1 MKPTIKYTALILIIS
16 TISLLFISCGDDKP
30 ESKSMDEI
38 RKEEGVPVRVEEI
51 KYQPFTKY
59 LTFFSKLTGIKEATK
74 ASIVGGKIERI
85 NASVGDYVREKQVI
99 VEFDIYNPGVQ
110 YEQAKSAYENLKKNY
125 ERVKALLAAG
135 ETSQAN
141 YDAIET
147 QYLVA
152 KRNYESV
159 RQMLFIEAPFDGIL
173 VDMKVNPG
181 DNVKGDVPLFTVSQ
195 TNKMRSKIWV
205 SEKEISQF
213 KKGMKVI
220 TEYNGQQ
227 FVGKVVEISLAM
239 DPAKQAFFVEVEF
252 DNPKG
257 IIKSGV
263 TNEIR
268 ILTYEKPNA
277 IIIQRSLV
285 NQDEKGAYVFV
296 VQNGKAVK
304 RYITNGNESGL
315 YYEVSGG
322 LQVGDMLV
330 VKGASQLEDG
340 SKVNVIQ

>member
-1 MKPTIKYTALILIIS
+1 MKSIVKLVSAIIF
-16 TISLLFISCGDDKP
+16 TTLFLTSCGDDKP
-30 ESKSMDEI
+30 DAKSMDEI
-38 RKEEGVPVRVEEI
+38 RKEEGIPVQVEEV
-51 KYQPFTKY
+51 KYQPFNKY

-74 ASIVGGKIERI
+74 GSIVGGKIEKI
-85 NASVGDYVREKQVI
+85 NASVGDYVREKQII
-99 VEFDIYNPGVQ
+99 VEFDTYNPGVQ

-125 ERVKALLAAG
+125 ERVKALLEAG

-147 QYLVA
+147 QYIVA

-173 VDMKVNPG
+173 VDMKVNVG

-213 KKGMKVI
+213 KKGMKAI

-227 FVGKVVEISLAM
+227 FIGKVVEISLAM

-277 IIIQRSLV
+277 VIIQRSLV
-285 NQDEKGAYVFV
+285 NNDEKGSYVFV
-296 VQNGKAVK
+296 VENNKAVK

-315 YYEVSGG
+315 FYEVSNG

-340 SKVNVIQ
+340 SKVKVIQ

>member
-1 MKPTIKYTALILIIS
+1 MKSLVKIFGITLIIS
-16 TISLLFISCGDDKP
+16 TFILTSCSDDKP
-30 ESKSMDEI
+30 ETKSMDEI
-38 RKEEGVPVRVEEI
+38 RNEDGIPVQVEEV
-51 KYQPFTKY
+51 KYQPFDKY

-74 ASIVGGKIERI
+74 ASIIGGKIERI

-125 ERVKALLAAG
+125 ERIKALLDAG

-141 YDAIET
+141 YDAVET

-173 VDMKVNPG
+173 VDMKVNVG

-213 KKGMKVI
+213 KKGMKAI

-227 FVGKVVEISLAM
+227 FVGRVVEISLAM

-263 TNEIR
+263 TNEIK

-277 IIIQRSLV
+277 IIIQRNLV
-285 NQDEKGAYVFV
+285 NKDENGYYVFV
-296 VQNGKAVK
+296 VENDKAVK

-315 YYEVSGG
+315 FYEVSSG
-322 LQVGDMLV
+322 LQVGDKLV

-340 SKVNVIQ
+340 SRVKVIQ

>member
-1 MKPTIKYTALILIIS
+1 MKSILKLCSATIFIS
-16 TISLLFISCGDDKP
+16 TLFLTSCGDDKP
-30 ESKSMDEI
+30 DAKSMDEI
-38 RKEEGVPVRVEEI
+38 RNEEGIPVQVEEV
-51 KYQPFTKY
+51 KYQPFNKY

-74 ASIVGGKIERI
+74 GSIVGGKIEKI
-85 NASVGDYVREKQVI
+85 NASVGDYVREKQII
-99 VEFDIYNPGVQ
+99 VEFDTYNPGVQ

-125 ERVKALLAAG
+125 ERVKALLEAG

-147 QYLVA
+147 QYIVA

-173 VDMKVNPG
+173 VDMKVNVG

-213 KKGMKVI
+213 KKGMKAI

-227 FVGKVVEISLAM
+227 FIGKVVEISLAM

-268 ILTYEKPNA
+268 ILTYEKANA
-277 IIIQRSLV
+277 VIIQRSLV
-285 NQDEKGAYVFV
+285 NNDEKGSYVFV
-296 VQNGKAVK
+296 VENNKAVK

-315 YYEVSGG
+315 FYEVSNG
-322 LQVGDMLV
+322 LKVGDMLV

>member
-1 MKPTIKYTALILIIS
+1 MKEIVKLISATFIIS
-16 TISLLFISCGDDKP
+16 TLFLTSCGDDKP
-30 ESKSMDEI
+30 DAKSMDEI
-38 RKEEGVPVRVEEI
+38 RKEEGIPVQVEEV
-51 KYQPFTKY
+51 KHQPFSKY

-74 ASIVGGKIERI
+74 GSIVGGKIERI
-85 NASVGDYVREKQVI
+85 NASVGDYVREKQII
-99 VEFDIYNPGVQ
+99 VEFDTYNPGVQ

-125 ERVKALLAAG
+125 ERVKALLEAG

-173 VDMKVNPG
+173 VDMKVNVG

-213 KKGMKVI
+213 KKGMKAI

-227 FVGKVVEISLAM
+227 FIGRVVEISMAM

-277 IIIQRSLV
+277 VIIQRSLV
-285 NQDEKGAYVFV
+285 NNDEKGSYVFV
-296 VQNGKAVK
+296 VENNKAVK

-315 YYEVSGG
+315 FYEVSGG
-322 LQVGDMLV
+322 LQIGDMLV

-340 SKVNVIQ
+340 SKVKVIQ

>member
-1 MKPTIKYTALILIIS
+1 MKSILKLFSATIFIS
-16 TISLLFISCGDDKP
+16 TLLLTSCGDDKP
-30 ESKSMDEI
+30 DAKSMDEI
-38 RKEEGVPVRVEEI
+38 RKEEGIPVQVEEV
-51 KYQPFTKY
+51 KYQPFNKY

-74 ASIVGGKIERI
+74 SSIVGGKIEKI
-85 NASVGDYVREKQVI
+85 NASVGDYVREKQII
-99 VEFDIYNPGVQ
+99 VEFDTYNPGVQ

-125 ERVKALLAAG
+125 ERVKALLEAG

-173 VDMKVNPG
+173 VDMKVNVG

-213 KKGMKVI
+213 KKGMKAI

-227 FVGKVVEISLAM
+227 FIGKVVEISLAM

-277 IIIQRSLV
+277 VIIQRSLV
-285 NQDEKGAYVFV
+285 NNDEKGSYVFV
-296 VQNGKAVK
+296 VENNKAVK

-315 YYEVSGG
+315 FYEVSNG
-322 LQVGDMLV
+322 LKVGDMLV

>member
-1 MKPTIKYTALILIIS
+1 MKSLVKIFGITLIIS
-16 TISLLFISCGDDKP
+16 TLVLTSCSDDKP
-30 ESKSMDEI
+30 ETKSMDEI
-38 RKEEGVPVRVEEI
+38 RNEDGIPVQVEEV
-51 KYQPFTKY
+51 KYQPFDKY

-125 ERVKALLAAG
+125 ERIKALLDAG

-141 YDAIET
+141 YDAVET

-173 VDMKVNPG
+173 VDMKVNVG

-213 KKGMKVI
+213 KKGMKAI

-227 FVGKVVEISLAM
+227 FVGRVVEISLAM

-263 TNEIR
+263 TNEIK

-277 IIIQRSLV
+277 IIIQRNLV
-285 NQDEKGAYVFV
+285 NKDENGYYVFV
-296 VQNGKAVK
+296 VENDKAVK

-315 YYEVSGG
+315 FYEVSSG
-322 LQVGDMLV
+322 LQVGDKLV

-340 SKVNVIQ
+340 SRVKVIQ

>member
-1 MKPTIKYTALILIIS
+1 MKSIVKLVSAIIFS
-16 TISLLFISCGDDKP
+16 TLLLTSCGDDKP
-30 ESKSMDEI
+30 DAKSMDEI
-38 RKEEGVPVRVEEI
+38 RKEEGIPVQVEEV
-51 KYQPFTKY
+51 KYQPFNKY

-74 ASIVGGKIERI
+74 GSIVGGKIEKI
-85 NASVGDYVREKQVI
+85 NASVGDYVREKQII
-99 VEFDIYNPGVQ
+99 VEFDTYNPGVQ

-125 ERVKALLAAG
+125 ERVKALLEAG

-173 VDMKVNPG
+173 VDMKVNVG

-213 KKGMKVI
+213 KKGMKAI

-227 FVGKVVEISLAM
+227 FIGKVVEISLAM

-277 IIIQRSLV
+277 VIIQRNLV
-285 NQDEKGAYVFV
+285 NNDEKGSYVFV
-296 VQNGKAVK
+296 VENNKAVK

-315 YYEVSGG
+315 FYEVSNG
-322 LQVGDMLV
+322 LQVGDMLI

-340 SKVNVIQ
+340 SKVKVIQ

>member
-1 MKPTIKYTALILIIS
+1 MKSIFKILVLVFSITTTAFLA
-16 TISLLFISCGDDKP
+16 FSCGEDKP
-30 ESKSMDEI
+30 ETKSLDEL
-38 RKEEGVPVRVEEI
+38 RKEEGIPVKVEEV

-74 ASIVGGKIERI
+74 GSIVGGKIEKI
-85 NASVGDYVREKQVI
+85 NASVGDYVRQNQVI

-125 ERVKALLAAG
+125 ERMKALLAAG

-141 YDAIET
+141 FDAVET

-159 RQMLFIEAPFDGIL
+159 KQMLFIEAPFDGIL

-213 KKGMKVI
+213 KKGMKAV

-227 FVGKVVEISLAM
+227 FTGKVVEISLAM
-239 DPAKQAFFVEVEF
+239 DPAMQAFFVEVEF

-268 ILTYEKPNA
+268 ILTYENPNA
-277 IIIQRSLV
+277 IIIQRNLV
-285 NQDEKGAYVFV
+285 SKDENGNYVFV
-296 VQNGKAVK
+296 VQNNKAVK

-330 VKGASQLEDG
+330 IKGASQLEDG
-340 SKVNVIQ
+340 SKVNVLQ

>member
-1 MKPTIKYTALILIIS
+1 MKSLVKLFSATIFISTLILI
-16 TISLLFISCGDDKP
+16 SCSEDKQDA
-30 ESKSMDEI
+30 KSMDEI
-38 RKEEGVPVRVEEI
+38 RNEEGIPVKIDTIR
-51 KYQPFTKY
+51 YQPFNKY

-74 ASIVGGKIERI
+74 ASIVGGKIEKI
-85 NASVGDYVREKQVI
+85 NASVGDYVKEKQII
-99 VEFDIYNPGVQ
+99 VEFDTYNPSVQ

-125 ERVKALLAAG
+125 ERVKALLEIG

-141 YDAIET
+141 FDAVET

-173 VDMKVNPG
+173 VDLKVNVG
-181 DNVKGDVPLFTVSQ
+181 DNLKGDVPLFTVSQ

-213 KKGMKVI
+213 RKGMKAI

-227 FVGKVVEISLAM
+227 FVGKVVEISMAM

-263 TNEIR
+263 TNEIK
-268 ILTYEKPNA
+268 ILTYENPKA
-277 IIIQRSLV
+277 IIIQRNLI
-285 NQDEKGAYVFV
+285 NNDENGNYVFV
-296 VQNGKAVK
+296 IQNDKAIK
-304 RYITNGNESGL
+304 KYITTGNESGL
-315 YYEVSGG
+315 FYEVSNG
-322 LQVGDMLV
+322 LEIGDLLV
-330 VKGASQLEDG
+330 TKGASQLEDG
-340 SKVNVIQ
+340 SKVKVIQ

>member
-1 MKPTIKYTALILIIS
+1 MKSLVKIFGITLIIS
-16 TISLLFISCGDDKP
+16 TLVLTSCSDDKP
-30 ESKSMDEI
+30 ETKSMDEI
-38 RKEEGVPVRVEEI
+38 RNEDGIPVQVEEV
-51 KYQPFTKY
+51 KYQPFDKY

-125 ERVKALLAAG
+125 ERVKALLDAG

-141 YDAIET
+141 YDAVET

-173 VDMKVNPG
+173 VDMKVNVG

-213 KKGMKVI
+213 KKGMKAI

-227 FVGKVVEISLAM
+227 FVGRVVEISLAM

-263 TNEIR
+263 TNEIK

-277 IIIQRSLV
+277 IIIQRNLV
-285 NQDEKGAYVFV
+285 NKDENGYYVFV
-296 VQNGKAVK
+296 VENDKAVK

-315 YYEVSGG
+315 FYEVSSG
-322 LQVGDMLV
+322 LQVGDKLV

-340 SKVNVIQ
+340 SRVKVIQ

>member
-1 MKPTIKYTALILIIS
+1 MKPTIKFISLMFFIFIIS
-16 TISLLFISCGDDKP
+16 LAIISCGEDKP
-30 ESKSMDEI
+30 ETKSMDEL
-38 RKEEGVPVRVEEI
+38 RNEEGIPVKVEEV

-85 NASVGDYVREKQVI
+85 NATVGDYVREKQVI

-125 ERVKALLAAG
+125 DRVKALLAAG

-181 DNVKGDVPLFTVSQ
+181 DNVRADVPLFTVSQ

-213 KKGMKVI
+213 KKGMKAV
-220 TEYNGQQ
+220 TEYDGQQ
-227 FVGKVVEISLAM
+227 FIGKVVEISLAM
-239 DPAKQAFFVEVEF
+239 DPARQAFFVEVEF

-268 ILTYEKPNA
+268 ILTYEKSNA

-285 NQDEKGAYVFV
+285 NKDENGNYVFV
-296 VQNGKAVK
+296 VQNNKAIK
-304 RYITNGNESGL
+304 KYITNGNESGL

-322 LQVGDMLV
+322 LQVGDLLV

>member
-1 MKPTIKYTALILIIS
+1 MKPTIKFISLMFFIFIIS
-16 TISLLFISCGDDKP
+16 ISIISCGEDKP
-30 ESKSMDEI
+30 ETKSMDEL
-38 RKEEGVPVRVEEI
+38 RNEEGIPVKVEEI

-74 ASIVGGKIERI
+74 ASIVGGKIEKI
-85 NASVGDYVREKQVI
+85 NATVGDYVREKQVI

-181 DNVKGDVPLFTVSQ
+181 DNVRADVPLFTVSQ

-213 KKGMKVI
+213 KKGMKAV
-220 TEYNGQQ
+220 TEYDGQQ
-227 FVGKVVEISLAM
+227 FIGKVVEISLAM
-239 DPAKQAFFVEVEF
+239 DPARQAFFVEVEF

-285 NQDEKGAYVFV
+285 NKDENGNYVFV
-296 VQNGKAVK
+296 VQNNKAVK
-304 RYITNGNESGL
+304 KYITNGNESGL

-322 LQVGDMLV
+322 LQVGDLLV

>member
-1 MKPTIKYTALILIIS
+1 MKSLAKLFGVTFIIS
-16 TISLLFISCGDDKP
+16 TFMLTSCSDDKP
-30 ESKSMDEI
+30 EIKSMDEI
-38 RKEEGVPVRVEEI
+38 RNEDGIPVQVEEV
-51 KYQPFTKY
+51 KYQPFDKY

-125 ERVKALLAAG
+125 ERVKALLDAG

-141 YDAIET
+141 YDAVET

-173 VDMKVNPG
+173 VDMKVNVG
-181 DNVKGDVPLFTVSQ
+181 DNVNGDVPLFTVSQ

-213 KKGMKVI
+213 KKGMKAI
-220 TEYNGQQ
+220 TEYNEQQ
-227 FVGKVVEISLAM
+227 FVGRVVEISLAM

-263 TNEIR
+263 TNEIK

-277 IIIQRSLV
+277 IIIQRNLV
-285 NQDEKGAYVFV
+285 NKDENGYYVFV
-296 VQNGKAVK
+296 VENDKAVK

-315 YYEVSGG
+315 FYEVSSG
-322 LQVGDMLV
+322 LQIGDKLV

-340 SKVNVIQ
+340 SRVKVIQ

>member
-1 MKPTIKYTALILIIS
+1 MKSILKLFSATIFIS
-16 TISLLFISCGDDKP
+16 TLFLTSCGDDKP
-30 ESKSMDEI
+30 DAKSMDEI
-38 RKEEGVPVRVEEI
+38 RKEEGIPVQVEEV
-51 KYQPFTKY
+51 KYQPFNKY

-74 ASIVGGKIERI
+74 SSIVGGKIEKI
-85 NASVGDYVREKQVI
+85 NASVGDYVSEKQII
-99 VEFDIYNPGVQ
+99 VEFDTYNPGVQ

-125 ERVKALLAAG
+125 ERVKALLEAG

-159 RQMLFIEAPFDGIL
+159 RQMIFIEAPFDGIL
-173 VDMKVNPG
+173 VDMKVNVG

-213 KKGMKVI
+213 KKGMKAI

-227 FVGKVVEISLAM
+227 FIGKVVEISLAM

-277 IIIQRSLV
+277 VIIQRSLV
-285 NQDEKGAYVFV
+285 NNDEKGSYVFV
-296 VQNGKAVK
+296 VENNKAVK

-315 YYEVSGG
+315 FYEVSNG
-322 LQVGDMLV
+322 LQVGDKLV

>member
-1 MKPTIKYTALILIIS
+1 
-16 TISLLFISCGDDKP
+16 
-30 ESKSMDEI
+30 
-38 RKEEGVPVRVEEI
+38 
-51 KYQPFTKY
+51 
-59 LTFFSKLTGIKEATK
+59 
-74 ASIVGGKIERI
+74 
-85 NASVGDYVREKQVI
+85 
-99 VEFDIYNPGVQ
+99 VQ

-125 ERVKALLAAG
+125 DRVKALLAAG

-181 DNVKGDVPLFTVSQ
+181 DNVRADVPLFTVSQ

-213 KKGMKVI
+213 KKGMKAV
-220 TEYNGQQ
+220 TEYDGQQ
-227 FVGKVVEISLAM
+227 FIGKVVEISLAM
-239 DPAKQAFFVEVEF
+239 DPARQAFFVEVEF

-268 ILTYEKPNA
+268 ILTYEKSNA

-285 NQDEKGAYVFV
+285 NKDENGNYVFV
-296 VQNGKAVK
+296 VQNNKAIK
-304 RYITNGNESGL
+304 KYITNGNESGL

-322 LQVGDMLV
+322 LQVGDLLV

>member
-1 MKPTIKYTALILIIS
+1 MKSIVKLVSAIIF
-16 TISLLFISCGDDKP
+16 TTLFLTSCGDDKP
-30 ESKSMDEI
+30 DAKSMDEI
-38 RKEEGVPVRVEEI
+38 RKEEGIPVQVEEV
-51 KYQPFTKY
+51 KYQPFNKY

-74 ASIVGGKIERI
+74 GSIVGGKIEKI
-85 NASVGDYVREKQVI
+85 NASVGDYVREKQII
-99 VEFDIYNPGVQ
+99 VEFDTYNPGVQ

-125 ERVKALLAAG
+125 ERVKALLEAG

-147 QYLVA
+147 QYIVA

-173 VDMKVNPG
+173 VDMKVNVG

-213 KKGMKVI
+213 KKGMKAI

-227 FVGKVVEISLAM
+227 FIGKVVEISLAM

-277 IIIQRSLV
+277 VIIQRSLV
-285 NQDEKGAYVFV
+285 NNDEKGSYVFV
-296 VQNGKAVK
+296 VENNKAVK

-315 YYEVSGG
+315 LYEVSNG

-340 SKVNVIQ
+340 SKVKVIQ

>member
-1 MKPTIKYTALILIIS
+1 MKSLAKLFGVTLIIS
-16 TISLLFISCGDDKP
+16 TLTLTSCSGDKP
-30 ESKSMDEI
+30 ETKSMDEI
-38 RKEEGVPVRVEEI
+38 RNEEGIPVQVEEV
-51 KYQPFTKY
+51 KYQPFDKY

-74 ASIVGGKIERI
+74 GSIVGGKIERI

-125 ERVKALLAAG
+125 ERVKALLDAG

-173 VDMKVNPG
+173 VDMKVNVG
-181 DNVKGDVPLFTVSQ
+181 DNVNGDVPLFTVSQ

-213 KKGMKVI
+213 KKGMKAI

-227 FVGKVVEISLAM
+227 FVGIVVEISLAM

-263 TNEIR
+263 TNEIK

-277 IIIQRSLV
+277 IIIQRNLV
-285 NQDEKGAYVFV
+285 NKDENGNYVFV
-296 VQNGKAVK
+296 VENDKAVK
-304 RYITNGNESGL
+304 RYITKGNESGL
-315 YYEVSGG
+315 FYEVSSG
-322 LQVGDMLV
+322 LQIGDKLV
-330 VKGASQLEDG
+330 VKGASQLEEG
-340 SKVNVIQ
+340 SRVKVIQ

>member
-1 MKPTIKYTALILIIS
+1 MKSLAKLFGVTLIIS
-16 TISLLFISCGDDKP
+16 TLMLTSCSDDKP
-30 ESKSMDEI
+30 ETKSMDEI
-38 RKEEGVPVRVEEI
+38 RNEEGIPVQVEEV
-51 KYQPFTKY
+51 KYQPFDKY
-59 LTFFSKLTGIKEATK
+59 LTFFSKLIGIKEATK
-74 ASIVGGKIERI
+74 GSIVGGKIERI

-125 ERVKALLAAG
+125 ERVKALLDAG

-141 YDAIET
+141 YDAVET

-159 RQMLFIEAPFDGIL
+159 SQMLFIEAPFDGIL
-173 VDMKVNPG
+173 VDMKVNVG
-181 DNVKGDVPLFTVSQ
+181 DNVNGDVPLFTVSQ

-213 KKGMKVI
+213 KKAMRAI

-263 TNEIR
+263 TNEIK

-277 IIIQRSLV
+277 IIIQRNLV
-285 NQDEKGAYVFV
+285 NKDENGNYVFV
-296 VQNGKAVK
+296 VENDKAVK
-304 RYITNGNESGL
+304 RYITKGNESGL
-315 YYEVSGG
+315 FYEVSSG
-322 LQVGDMLV
+322 LQIGDKLV
-330 VKGASQLEDG
+330 VKGASQLEEG
-340 SKVNVIQ
+340 SRVKVIQ

>member
-1 MKPTIKYTALILIIS
+1 MKSIVKLVSAIIF
-16 TISLLFISCGDDKP
+16 TTLFLTSCGDDKP
-30 ESKSMDEI
+30 DAKSMDEI
-38 RKEEGVPVRVEEI
+38 RKEEGIPVQVEEV
-51 KYQPFTKY
+51 KYQPFNKY

-74 ASIVGGKIERI
+74 GSIVGGKIEKI
-85 NASVGDYVREKQVI
+85 NASVGDYVREKQII
-99 VEFDIYNPGVQ
+99 VEFDTYNPGVQ

-125 ERVKALLAAG
+125 ERVKALLEAG

-147 QYLVA
+147 QYIVA

-173 VDMKVNPG
+173 VDIKVNVG

-213 KKGMKVI
+213 KKGMKAI

-227 FVGKVVEISLAM
+227 FIGKVVEISLAM

-277 IIIQRSLV
+277 VIIQRSLV
-285 NQDEKGAYVFV
+285 NNDEKGSYVFV
-296 VQNGKAVK
+296 VENNKAVK
-304 RYITNGNESGL
+304 KYITNGNESGL
-315 YYEVSGG
+315 FYEVSNG
-322 LQVGDMLV
+322 LRVGDMLV

-340 SKVNVIQ
+340 SKVKVIQ

>member
-1 MKPTIKYTALILIIS
+1 MKSIVKLVSAIIF
-16 TISLLFISCGDDKP
+16 TTLFLTSCGDDKP
-30 ESKSMDEI
+30 DAKSMDEI
-38 RKEEGVPVRVEEI
+38 RKEEGIPVQVEEV
-51 KYQPFTKY
+51 KYQPFNKY

-74 ASIVGGKIERI
+74 GSIVGGKIEKI
-85 NASVGDYVREKQVI
+85 NASVGDYVREKQII
-99 VEFDIYNPGVQ
+99 VEFDTYNPGVQ

-125 ERVKALLAAG
+125 ERVKALLEAG

-147 QYLVA
+147 QYIVA

-173 VDMKVNPG
+173 VDMKVNVG

-213 KKGMKVI
+213 KKGMNAI

-227 FVGKVVEISLAM
+227 FIGKVVEISLAM

-277 IIIQRSLV
+277 VIIQRSLV
-285 NQDEKGAYVFV
+285 NNDEKGSYVFV
-296 VQNGKAVK
+296 VENNKAVK

-315 YYEVSGG
+315 LYEVSNG

-340 SKVNVIQ
+340 SKVKVIQ

>member
-1 MKPTIKYTALILIIS
+1 MKNLIKIFGSIAILISIV
-16 TISLLFISCGDDKP
+16 SLTVSCGEDKP

-38 RKEEGVPVRVEEI
+38 RSEEGIPVKVQQI
-51 KYQPFTKY
+51 SYQPFTKY

-74 ASIVGGKIERI
+74 AAMVGGKIDRI
-85 NASVGDYVREKQVI
+85 NASIGSYVKEKQVI
-99 VEFDIYNPGVQ
+99 IEFDTYNPAVQ

-125 ERVKALLAAG
+125 DRMKALLEAG

-141 YDAIET
+141 FDAIET

-173 VDMKVNPG
+173 VDLKVNPG
-181 DNVKGDVPLFTVSQ
+181 DNVKGDAPLFTVSQ
-195 TNKMRSKIWV
+195 THKMRSRIWV

-213 KKGMKVI
+213 KRGMKAI
-220 TEYNGQQ
+220 TEYGGQQ
-227 FVGKVVEISLAM
+227 FVGRVAEISLAM

-268 ILTYEKPNA
+268 IITYENPSA
-277 IIIQRSLV
+277 IIIERNLV
-285 NQDEKGAYVFV
+285 NKDENGTYVFV
-296 VQNGKAVK
+296 VENDKAVK
-304 RYITNGNESGL
+304 KYISNGNESGL

-322 LQVGDMLV
+322 LQPGEMLV

-340 SKVNVIQ
+340 SKVKITQ

>member
-1 MKPTIKYTALILIIS
+1 MKAIVKLFSATFFIS
-16 TISLLFISCGDDKP
+16 TLFLTSCGEDKP
-30 ESKSMDEI
+30 DAKSMDEI
-38 RKEEGVPVRVEEI
+38 RKEEGIPVQVEEV
-51 KYQPFTKY
+51 KYQPFSKY

-74 ASIVGGKIERI
+74 GSIVGGKIEKI
-85 NASVGDYVREKQVI
+85 NASVGDYVREKQII
-99 VEFDIYNPGVQ
+99 VEFDTYNPGVQ

-173 VDMKVNPG
+173 VDMKVNVG

-213 KKGMKVI
+213 KKGMKAI

-227 FVGKVVEISLAM
+227 FIGRVVEISMAM

-277 IIIQRSLV
+277 VIIQRSLV
-285 NQDEKGAYVFV
+285 NNDEKGSYVFV
-296 VQNGKAVK
+296 VENDKAVK
-304 RYITNGNESGL
+304 RYITNGNVSGL
-315 YYEVSGG
+315 FYEVSSG

-340 SKVNVIQ
+340 SKVKVIQ

>member
-1 MKPTIKYTALILIIS
+1 MKSILKLFIATIFIS
-16 TISLLFISCGDDKP
+16 TLFLTSCGDDKP
-30 ESKSMDEI
+30 NAKSMDEI
-38 RKEEGVPVRVEEI
+38 RKEEGIPVQVEEV
-51 KYQPFTKY
+51 KYQPFNKY

-74 ASIVGGKIERI
+74 GSIVGGKIEKI
-85 NASVGDYVREKQVI
+85 NASVGDYVKEKQII
-99 VEFDIYNPGVQ
+99 VEFDTYNPGVQ

-125 ERVKALLAAG
+125 ERVKALLEAG

-147 QYLVA
+147 QYIVA

-173 VDMKVNPG
+173 VDMKVNVG

-213 KKGMKVI
+213 KKGMKAI

-227 FVGKVVEISLAM
+227 FIGKVVEISLAM

-252 DNPKG
+252 NNPKG

-277 IIIQRSLV
+277 IIIQRNLV
-285 NQDEKGAYVFV
+285 NKDENGYYVFV
-296 VQNGKAVK
+296 VENDKAVK

-315 YYEVSGG
+315 FYEVSSG
-322 LQVGDMLV
+322 LQIGDKLV

-340 SKVNVIQ
+340 SRVKVIQ

>member
-1 MKPTIKYTALILIIS
+1 MKSIIKNTVLFFIITTFSILN
-16 TISLLFISCGDDKP
+16 TSCSDDKP

-38 RKEEGVPVRVEEI
+38 RKEEGVPVRVEEV

-59 LTFFSKLTGIKEATK
+59 LTFFSKLSGIKEATK
-74 ASIVGGKIERI
+74 GSIVGGKIEKI
-85 NASVGDYVREKQVI
+85 NASVGDYVHEKQVI
-99 VEFDIYNPGVQ
+99 VEFDTYNPAVQ

-125 ERVKALLAAG
+125 DRMKALLEAG

-141 YDAIET
+141 FDAVET
-147 QYLVA
+147 QYIVA

-173 VDMKVNPG
+173 VDLKVNAG

-213 KKGMKVI
+213 RKGMKAI
-220 TEYNGQQ
+220 TEYDGHE
-227 FVGKVVEISLAM
+227 FSGRVVEISLAM

-277 IIIQRSLV
+277 IIVPRNLV
-285 NQDEKGAYVFV
+285 NQDENGAYVFIA
-296 VQNGKAVK
+296 QNGKAVK
-304 RYITNGNESGL
+304 RYIKNGNESGL
-315 YYEVSGG
+315 FYEISDG
-322 LQVGDMLV
+322 LQVGDMLI
-330 VKGASQLEDG
+330 VKGASELEDG

>member
-1 MKPTIKYTALILIIS
+1 MKSLAKLFGVTLIIS
-16 TISLLFISCGDDKP
+16 ILMLTSCSDDKL
-30 ESKSMDEI
+30 ETKSMDEI
-38 RKEEGVPVRVEEI
+38 RNEDGIPVQVEEV
-51 KYQPFTKY
+51 KYQPFDKY

-74 ASIVGGKIERI
+74 GSIVGGKIERI

-125 ERVKALLAAG
+125 ERVKALLDAG

-173 VDMKVNPG
+173 VDMKVNVG
-181 DNVKGDVPLFTVSQ
+181 DNVNGDIPLFTVSQ

-213 KKGMKVI
+213 KKGMKAI

-263 TNEIR
+263 TNEIK

-277 IIIQRSLV
+277 IIIQRNLV
-285 NQDEKGAYVFV
+285 NKDENGNYVFV
-296 VQNGKAVK
+296 VENDKAVK
-304 RYITNGNESGL
+304 RYITKGNESGL
-315 YYEVSGG
+315 FYEVSSG
-322 LQVGDMLV
+322 LQIGDKLV
-330 VKGASQLEDG
+330 VKGASQLEEG
-340 SKVNVIQ
+340 SRVKVIQ

>member
-1 MKPTIKYTALILIIS
+1 MKPTIKF
-16 TISLLFISCGDDKP
+16 ISLMFFIFIILLAIISCGEDKP
-30 ESKSMDEI
+30 ETKSMDEL
-38 RKEEGVPVRVEEI
+38 RNEEGIPVKVEEV

-85 NASVGDYVREKQVI
+85 NATVGDYVREKQVI

-181 DNVKGDVPLFTVSQ
+181 DNVRADVPLFTVSQ

-213 KKGMKVI
+213 KKGMKAV
-220 TEYNGQQ
+220 TEYDGQQ
-227 FVGKVVEISLAM
+227 FIGKVVEISLAM
-239 DPAKQAFFVEVEF
+239 DPARQAFFVEVEF

-268 ILTYEKPNA
+268 ILTYEKSNA

-285 NQDEKGAYVFV
+285 NKDENGNYVFV
-296 VQNGKAVK
+296 VQNNKAIK
-304 RYITNGNESGL
+304 KYITNGNESGL

-322 LQVGDMLV
+322 LQVGDLLV

>member
-1 MKPTIKYTALILIIS
+1 MKSILKLFSATIFIS
-16 TISLLFISCGDDKP
+16 TLFLTSCGDDKP
-30 ESKSMDEI
+30 DAKSMDEI
-38 RKEEGVPVRVEEI
+38 RKEEGIPVQVEEV
-51 KYQPFTKY
+51 KYQPFNKY

-74 ASIVGGKIERI
+74 GSIVGGKIEKI
-85 NASVGDYVREKQVI
+85 NASVGDYVREKQII
-99 VEFDIYNPGVQ
+99 VEFDTYNPGVQ

-125 ERVKALLAAG
+125 ERVKALLEAG

-173 VDMKVNPG
+173 VDMKVNVG

-213 KKGMKVI
+213 KKGMKAI

-227 FVGKVVEISLAM
+227 FIGKVVEISLAM

-277 IIIQRSLV
+277 VIIQRSLV
-285 NQDEKGAYVFV
+285 NNDEKGSYVFV
-296 VQNGKAVK
+296 VENNKAVK

-315 YYEVSGG
+315 FYEVSNG
-322 LQVGDMLV
+322 LKVGDMLV

>member
-1 MKPTIKYTALILIIS
+1 MKPTIKFISLMFFIFIIS
-16 TISLLFISCGDDKP
+16 LAIISCGEDKP
-30 ESKSMDEI
+30 ETKSMDEL
-38 RKEEGVPVRVEEI
+38 RNEEGIPVKVEEV

-85 NASVGDYVREKQVI
+85 NATVGDYVREKQVI

-125 ERVKALLAAG
+125 DRVKALLAAG

-181 DNVKGDVPLFTVSQ
+181 DNVRADVPLFTVSQ

-213 KKGMKVI
+213 KKGMKAV
-220 TEYNGQQ
+220 TEYDGQQ
-227 FVGKVVEISLAM
+227 FIGKVVEISLAM
-239 DPAKQAFFVEVEF
+239 DPARQAFFVEVEF

-285 NQDEKGAYVFV
+285 NKDENGNYVFV
-296 VQNGKAVK
+296 VQNNKAIK
-304 RYITNGNESGL
+304 KYITNGNESGL

-322 LQVGDMLV
+322 LQVGDLLV

>member
-1 MKPTIKYTALILIIS
+1 MKSIVKLVSAIIF
-16 TISLLFISCGDDKP
+16 TTLFLTSCGDDKP
-30 ESKSMDEI
+30 DAKSMDEI
-38 RKEEGVPVRVEEI
+38 RKEEGIPVQVEEV
-51 KYQPFTKY
+51 KYQPFNKY

-74 ASIVGGKIERI
+74 GSIVGGKIEKI
-85 NASVGDYVREKQVI
+85 NASVGDYVREKQII
-99 VEFDIYNPGVQ
+99 VEFDTYNPGVQ

-125 ERVKALLAAG
+125 ERVKALLEAG

-147 QYLVA
+147 QYIVA

-173 VDMKVNPG
+173 VDMKVNVG

-213 KKGMKVI
+213 KKGMKAI

-227 FVGKVVEISLAM
+227 FIGKVVEISLAM

-277 IIIQRSLV
+277 VIIQRSLV
-285 NQDEKGAYVFV
+285 NNDEKGSYVFV
-296 VQNGKAVK
+296 VENNKAVK

-315 YYEVSGG
+315 FYEVSNG
-322 LQVGDMLV
+322 LRVGDMLV

-340 SKVNVIQ
+340 SKVKVIQ

>member
-1 MKPTIKYTALILIIS
+1 MKPTIKFISLMFFIFIIS
-16 TISLLFISCGDDKP
+16 LAIISCGEDKP
-30 ESKSMDEI
+30 ETKSMDEL
-38 RKEEGVPVRVEEI
+38 RNEEGIPVKVEEV

-85 NASVGDYVREKQVI
+85 NATVGDYVREKQVI

-125 ERVKALLAAG
+125 DRVKALLAAG

-181 DNVKGDVPLFTVSQ
+181 DNVRADVPLFTVSQ

-213 KKGMKVI
+213 KKGMKAV
-220 TEYNGQQ
+220 TEYDGQQ
-227 FVGKVVEISLAM
+227 FIGKVVEISLAM
-239 DPAKQAFFVEVEF
+239 DPARQAFFVEVEF

-285 NQDEKGAYVFV
+285 NKDENGNYVFV
-296 VQNGKAVK
+296 VQNNKAVK
-304 RYITNGNESGL
+304 KYITNGNESGL

-322 LQVGDMLV
+322 LQVGDLLV

>member
-1 MKPTIKYTALILIIS
+1 MKPTIKF
-16 TISLLFISCGDDKP
+16 ISLMFFIFIILLAIISCGEDKP
-30 ESKSMDEI
+30 ETKSMDEL
-38 RKEEGVPVRVEEI
+38 RNEEGIPVKVEEV

-85 NASVGDYVREKQVI
+85 NATVGDYVREKQVI

-181 DNVKGDVPLFTVSQ
+181 DNVRADVPLFTVSQ

-213 KKGMKVI
+213 KKGMKAV
-220 TEYNGQQ
+220 TEYDGQQ
-227 FVGKVVEISLAM
+227 FIGKVVEISLAM
-239 DPAKQAFFVEVEF
+239 DPARQAFFVEVEF

-285 NQDEKGAYVFV
+285 NKDENGNYVFV
-296 VQNGKAVK
+296 VQNNKAIK
-304 RYITNGNESGL
+304 NYITNGNESGL

-322 LQVGDMLV
+322 LQVGDLLV

>member
-1 MKPTIKYTALILIIS
+1 MKAIVRLISVTFFIS
-16 TISLLFISCGDDKP
+16 TLFLTSCSDDKP
-30 ESKSMDEI
+30 DAKSMDEI
-38 RKEEGVPVRVEEI
+38 RKDEGIPVQVEEV
-51 KYQPFTKY
+51 KYQPFNKY

-74 ASIVGGKIERI
+74 GSIVGGKIEKI
-85 NASVGDYVREKQVI
+85 NASVGDYVREKQII
-99 VEFDIYNPGVQ
+99 VEFDTYNPGVQ

-125 ERVKALLAAG
+125 ERVKALLEAG

-173 VDMKVNPG
+173 VDMKVNVG

-213 KKGMKVI
+213 KKGMKAI

-227 FVGKVVEISLAM
+227 FIGKVVEISLAM

-277 IIIQRSLV
+277 VIIQRNLV
-285 NQDEKGAYVFV
+285 NKDEKGSYVFV
-296 VQNGKAVK
+296 VVNDKAIK
-304 RYITNGNESGL
+304 KYITNGNESGL
-315 YYEVSGG
+315 LYEVSDG

-340 SKVNVIQ
+340 SKVKVIQ